1 MFYFLRSV
9 NAAPGLS
16 GGNVDAVDNLFDAV
30 DNLDVVG
37 LASGSLPGGRP
48 GCFRFSVKLL
58 IEFTRFVAYFN
69 FSD

>member
-1 MFYFLRSV
+1 MFYFLRGV

-30 DNLDVVG
+30 DNRDDAG
-37 LASGSLPGGRP
+37 RASGSLPGGLP

-58 IEFTRFVAYFN
+58 I
-69 FSD
+69 